1 MNPQV
6 FLIGLENVQPDV
18 QPKPALQEVTVRV
31 FVGPHQGK
39 LPSFTL
45 VEAVH
50 G

>member
-6 FLIGLENVQPDV
+6 FLIGLENPRPDV
-18 QPKPALQEVTVRV
+18 RPKPVPQEVAVRG
-31 FVGPHQGK
+31 FVGSHRGK
-39 LPSFTL
+39 RPLTL